1 MTEEKLTEALNTRE
15 GDENDIEELVSLANK
30 EDD

>member
-1 MTEEKLTEALNTRE
+1 MTEEKLTEALNIRE